1 MQYVGQTCRAL
12 QKRFGE
18 HYRRMKKFLYQHF
31 KRTGHSPNDVLVQP
45 VEKLTYDKN
54 SSSRFK
60 IIKRHETELKWIKL
74 LQIPFPPVEKLTYDK
89 NSSSRFKIIKRHE
102 TELKWIKLLQIPF
115 PLGFNDNIYH
125 EGNISKMPD
134 FDVFSLLEIRK
145 RKSRSH
151 GIRKKGNGKR
161 KKRAVKRSNTSL
173 KDLSK
178 VLEDHGR
185 HSMLSFLSSLPISVL
200 RILDT
205 EANKFYDRNH
215 QLYDAALLT
224 RCYTQHALRPF
235 VDSEINHK
243 RHFIKI
249 PFINKG
255 IEFIDLP
262 SIFKDRSVTSS
273 IPAYFQNSEPPIIC
287 YKYDKPIRNTVF
299 NFNKLVSDLDIHANT
314 PES

>member
-1 MQYVGQTCRAL
+1 M
-12 QKRFGE
+12 
-18 HYRRMKKFLYQHF
+18 
-31 KRTGHSPNDVLVQP
+31 
-45 VEKLTYDKN
+45 
-54 SSSRFK
+54 
-60 IIKRHETELKWIKL
+60 
-74 LQIPFPPVEKLTYDK
+74 
-89 NSSSRFKIIKRHE
+89 
-102 TELKWIKLLQIPF
+102 
-115 PLGFNDNIYH
+115 
-125 EGNISKMPD
+125 
-134 FDVFSLLEIRK
+134 EIRK
-145 RKSRSH
+145 RKYRSH

-200 RILDT
+200 RILD
-205 EANKFYDRNH
+205 RNY
-215 QLYDAALLT
+215 QLYDAILLT

-235 VDSEINHK
+235 IDSEINHK

-255 IEFIDLP
+255 IEFIGLL
-262 SIFKDRSVTSS
+262 SILKDRSVTSS

-287 YKYDKPIRNTVF
+287 YQYKKPIRNTVF

>member
-1 MQYVGQTCRAL
+1 
-12 QKRFGE
+12 
-18 HYRRMKKFLYQHF
+18 
-31 KRTGHSPNDVLVQP
+31 
-45 VEKLTYDKN
+45 
-54 SSSRFK
+54 
-60 IIKRHETELKWIKL
+60 
-74 LQIPFPPVEKLTYDK
+74 
-89 NSSSRFKIIKRHE
+89 
-102 TELKWIKLLQIPF
+102 
-115 PLGFNDNIYH
+115 
-125 EGNISKMPD
+125 MPD
-134 FDVFSLLEIRK
+134 FDVFSLLDIRK

-151 GIRKKGNGKR
+151 RIKKKGNNKQ

-185 HSMLSFLSSLPISVL
+185 HSMLSFLNSLRISVL

-235 VDSEINHK
+235 IDFETNHK

-249 PFINKG
+249 PFINNG
-255 IEFIDLP
+255 IEFIDFP

-273 IPAYFQNSEPPIIC
+273 TPTYFQNYAPPIIC
-287 YKYDKPIRNTVF
+287 YKYNKPIRNTVF
-299 NFNKLVSDLDIHANT
+299 NFNKLVSDLGIHANT
-314 PES
+314 PDS